1 MTTVAQSNSEQA
13 FQKALDAENAG
24 DNNKAEMWLKLA
36 VKREEAEQ
44 GPGVLAHLKLETAV
58 A

>member
-1 MTTVAQSNSEQA
+1 MSTQSNSEQA

-24 DNNKAEMWLKLA
+24 DARKADMWLKLA
-36 VKREEAEQ
+36 VKREEEEMNI
-44 GPGVLAHLKLETAV
+44 PPERAV